1 MTLVVVFIHGYDIF
15 SGCILYIFVFKDMS
29 YCRNDNCVHD
39 SKLHQ
44 GLQALSSKLHSIDV
58 FASAFWY
65 SSSLDEVSDREVMG
79 GERAGPPDVREAAAA
94 ATAAI

>member
-1 MTLVVVFIHGYDIF
+1 MIYFLDV
-15 SGCILYIFVFKDMS
+15 YIVFKDMS
-29 YCRNDNCVHD
+29 NCKYENCVHD

-44 GLQALSSKLHSIDV
+44 GLQALSSKLHSTDV
-58 FASAFWY
+58 FANAFWY
-65 SSSLDEVSDREVMG
+65 SSSLAEVSDREVID